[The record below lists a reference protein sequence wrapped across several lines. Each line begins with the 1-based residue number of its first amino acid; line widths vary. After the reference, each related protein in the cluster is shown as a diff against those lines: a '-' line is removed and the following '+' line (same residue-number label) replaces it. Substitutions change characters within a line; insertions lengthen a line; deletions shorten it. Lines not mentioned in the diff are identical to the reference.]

1 METSEKT
8 DKAIAVAK
16 KGETM
21 HQDTKDN
28 TDSINVINKYE
39 KVILKMDVESSD
51 EFNSDESVQEN
62 IKSIITNLDDT
73 KMEKEQ
79 KAKTVSFA
87 QTPGCIDTMA
97 QLDDMLLIDE
107 SHSKNTPPVTDT

>member
-1 METSEKT
+1 M
-8 DKAIAVAK
+8 
-16 KGETM
+16 
-21 HQDTKDN
+21 N
-28 TDSINVINKYE
+28 
-39 KVILKMDVESSD
+39 VESSD

-87 QTPGCIDTMA
+87 QTPGCIDTVA
-97 QLDDMLLIDE
+97 
-107 SHSKNTPPVTDT
+107 

>member
-1 METSEKT
+1 METSEKH
-8 DKAIAVAK
+8 KAIAVAK

-51 EFNSDESVQEN
+51 D
-62 IKSIITNLDDT
+62 L
-73 KMEKEQ
+73 
-79 KAKTVSFA
+79 TVMKVYKKILNQS
-87 QTPGCIDTMA
+87 
-97 QLDDMLLIDE
+97 
-107 SHSKNTPPVTDT
+107 

>member
-1 METSEKT
+1 MKTWKLLKKT

-73 KMEKEQ
+73 KMEK
-79 KAKTVSFA
+79 
-87 QTPGCIDTMA
+87 
-97 QLDDMLLIDE
+97 
-107 SHSKNTPPVTDT
+107 